1 MLKISVSAKWL
12 YSFMHFSHVLNLQCI
27 ETKVRVLKSTVFPTA
42 TYGCETWSIN
52 KTDAK
57 KITAFEM
64 KCYRKIL
71 SIQWTERITN
81 KEVLTKIGIG
91 RPILLQ
97 NVKKL
102 KLGYFGHIKRH
113 ETLEK
118 HILEAK
124 VEGKRGRG
132 RPTRRWEQDIQE
144 WLDMTITEAG
154 RLATDR
160 LKFHKKI
167 REATSW
173 KGSAD

>member
-1 MLKISVSAKWL
+1 M
-12 YSFMHFSHVLNLQCI
+12 Q
-27 ETKVRVLKSTVFPTA
+27 
-42 TYGCETWSIN
+42 
-52 KTDAK
+52 
-57 KITAFEM
+57 
-64 KCYRKIL
+64 CYRKIL
-71 SIQWTERITN
+71 RIQWTEKITN

-91 RPILLQ
+91 RPILFQ

-160 LKFHKKI
+160 LKFRKKI
-167 REATSW
+167 REPTSW
-173 KGSAD
+173 KGSADYRE

>member
-1 MLKISVSAKWL
+1 
-12 YSFMHFSHVLNLQCI
+12 
-27 ETKVRVLKSTVFPTA
+27 
-42 TYGCETWSIN
+42 
-52 KTDAK
+52 
-57 KITAFEM
+57 M
-64 KCYRKIL
+64 KCYRKLL

-81 KEVLTKIGIG
+81 KEVLKRIGIG

-102 KLGYFGHIKRH
+102 KLGYFGHIKCH

-118 HILEAK
+118 HILEVK

-154 RLATDR
+154 RLTTDR
-160 LKFHKKI
+160 LKFRKKI

>member
-1 MLKISVSAKWL
+1 M
-12 YSFMHFSHVLNLQCI
+12 
-27 ETKVRVLKSTVFPTA
+27 KSTVFPTA
-42 TYGCETWSIN
+42 PYGCETWSIN

-64 KCYRKIL
+64 KCYRKLL

-81 KEVLTKIGIG
+81 KEVLTKIRIG

-118 HILEAK
+118 HVLEAK
-124 VEGKRGRG
+124 VKANE
-132 RPTRRWEQDIQE
+132 E
-144 WLDMTITEAG
+144 EA
-154 RLATDR
+154 DQ
-160 LKFHKKI
+160 
-167 REATSW
+167 REDGSRTS
-173 KGSAD
+173 KNGLI